1 MTILEE
7 LTKEMGLNKLT
18 KRNEK
23 KIIKTLEKNLRCPP
37 WNDEYEDGC
46 KKFTSCESCWLAYL
60 NSEAK

>member
-23 KIIKTLEKNLRCPP
+23 KIIKIL
-37 WNDEYEDGC
+37 
-46 KKFTSCESCWLAYL
+46 KKI
-60 NSEAK
+60 

>member
-18 KRNEK
+18 KMNEK
-23 KIIKTLEKNLRCPP
+23 KIIKILKKNLGCPP

-46 KKFTSCESCWLAYL
+46 KQFTSCECCWLAYI